1 MDGEKD
7 RTRRVVPQ
15 EERAMFRRI
24 LVPLD
29 GSELAERALPVAERL
44 ARATDATIHLIRVSE
59 LPPPALVWAGATGGM
74 IGGAY
79 LPGTDS
85 SGEDLF
91 AAENRAA
98 SAYLDAVR
106 ERVNVNVSGVS
117 VRATH
122 VTGDIASALLDYER
136 DAAIGLVVMCSH
148 GRSGLA
154 RFALGS
160 IATRLLQHG
169 GSPVLL
175 VHAFG
180 APVDLTRAVVPLD
193 GSTLAEAALPVIDHL
208 ARMIVGEVTLLRVIN
223 AAAERPEAEG
233 YLDTVARRLPQQ
245 GALREGESGWRRQ
258 VAQGDPAQVI
268 LDEASADKLVVMA
281 THGRSGLTRWGLGSV
296 ADRVARG
303 GAAAVLLVRAGGG
316 AGTARA

>member
-1 MDGEKD
+1 
-7 RTRRVVPQ
+7 
-15 EERAMFRRI
+15 MFRHI

-29 GSELAERALPVAERL
+29 GSERAERALPVAERL
-44 ARATDATIHLIRVSE
+44 AGATDATIHLVRVSE
-59 LPPPALVWAGATGGM
+59 LPPAALVWAGATGGM

-79 LPGTDS
+79 LPGADS
-85 SGEDLF
+85 GGDDLF

-98 SAYLDAVR
+98 VAYLDAVR

-122 VTGDIASALLDYER
+122 VSGDIASALLDYER
-136 DAAIGLVVMCSH
+136 DAAIDLVVMCSH
-148 GRSGLA
+148 GRGGLA

-169 GSPVLL
+169 DSPVLL

-193 GSTLAEAALPVIDHL
+193 GSALAEVALPMIDHL
-208 ARMIVGEVTLLRVIN
+208 ARTVVGEVILLRVIN
-223 AAAERPEAEG
+223 AAAERPEAEA
-233 YLDTVARRLPQQ
+233 YLDMVARRLPHQ
-245 GALREGESGWRRQ
+245 GTLRAGESGRRCQ

-268 LDEASADKLVVMA
+268 LDEAGADKLVVMA
-281 THGRSGLTRWGLGSV
+281 THGRSGLTRWSLGSV

-303 GAAAVLLVRAGGG
+303 GAAAALLVRAGGG
-316 AGTARA
+316 AGMV